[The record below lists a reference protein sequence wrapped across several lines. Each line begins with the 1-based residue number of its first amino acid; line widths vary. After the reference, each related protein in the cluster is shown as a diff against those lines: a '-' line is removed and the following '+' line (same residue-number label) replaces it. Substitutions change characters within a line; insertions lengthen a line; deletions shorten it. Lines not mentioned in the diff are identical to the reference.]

1 MSELVEKSTESLK
14 ETLKSLKVSC
24 LLMDIAQH
32 GTKKYFP
39 DKSTEDVLKLN
50 LYSFLLY
57 IAAAD
62 GTISTA
68 EAEVINRARDSS
80 YTRQDYRRMA
90 EKAKVDETAFSE
102 EVPLL

>member
-50 LYSFLLY
+50 LH
-57 IAAAD
+57 
-62 GTISTA
+62 
-68 EAEVINRARDSS
+68 
-80 YTRQDYRRMA
+80 QDF
-90 EKAKVDETAFSE
+90 TNN
-102 EVPLL
+102 L